1 MASDCNDIAIPAWPS
16 PFLHRMPRLSGR
28 LSGVGAVKIVA
39 IGSSTT
45 AGEGDIVPYPQRL
58 EHALRAGYVG
68 RNIDVLNR
76 GAGGEEAPEELRR
89 LQRDVLDERPTVV
102 IWQVGTNAVWKEQDL
117 NATAS
122 AISSG
127 LAMLAKVFVDVI
139 LMDLQ
144 YVPAVLIPSKAE
156 AAFRMVEIIDQ
167 AANEADFP
175 VNVFHRFDLMRQWH
189 EAEKVSFDRIVDPT
203 DPDRLHHGDWSA
215 RRMAEALASTIITA
229 AAKTA

>member
-1 MASDCNDIAIPAWPS
+1 MASDCPDVAIPARPS
-16 PFLHRMPRLSGR
+16 PFLHGMPRLSGR

-58 EHALRAGYVG
+58 EHALRTGYVG

-76 GAGGEEAPEELRR
+76 GVGGEEAPEEFRR
-89 LQRDVLDERPTVV
+89 LQSDVLDERPTVV

-127 LAMLAKVFVDVI
+127 LAMLAKAFVDVI

-156 AAFRMVEIIDQ
+156 AAFRMVKIIDR
-167 AANEADFP
+167 AANEAGFP

-189 EAEKVSFDRIVDPT
+189 EAENVSFDRIVDPT